1 MVESASQRSGPML
14 RDGSEATLGRRNRA
28 GGARIQLGRH
38 AQRSAKRLEHGFALM
53 VRVVAAQIVDMQSHQ
68 RVVDEALE
76 KLMRQVDIELPDHGA
91 RKGHMKFKS
100 GPTGEINHHAR

>member
-1 MVESASQRSGPML
+1 MVESANQRSGPML
-14 RDGSEATLGRRNRA
+14 RDGSEAALGRRDRA
-28 GGARIQLGRH
+28 CGARIQLCRH

-53 VRVVAAQIVDMQSHQ
+53 VRVVAAQIVDMQGHQ

-91 RKGHMKFKS
+91 RKGHMKLES
-100 GPTGEINHHAR
+100 GPTGEINHHTR

>member
-1 MVESASQRSGPML
+1 MVESANQRSGPML
-14 RDGSEATLGRRNRA
+14 RDGSEAAFGRRNRA
-28 GGARIQLGRH
+28 CSARIQLSRH
-38 AQRSAKRLEHGFALM
+38 AQCSAKRLEYGFALM

-100 GPTGEINHHAR
+100 GPTGEINRHAR